1 MIKFLQHTVNTH
13 TNEAQA
19 GSKALNTACLRC
31 AAVWVRPV
39 QADGRPYSRKYHK
52 SKQCTCVGPF
62 LCRGTHCKVAF
73 NDCDLIPQLCL
84 YTAHARRVHL
94 FKFELE

>member
-39 QADGRPYSRKYHK
+39 QADGRPYSRK
-52 SKQCTCVGPF
+52 SKQCTCMPRTGALAASQLQF
-62 LCRGTHCKVAF
+62 QLFRF
-73 NDCDLIPQLCL
+73 NFTRHTFYFVQG
-84 YTAHARRVHL
+84 
-94 FKFELE
+94 